1 MKAETKKHLSIALA
15 LTAAGLSGLAYYR
28 HQEKERPHRLLE
40 QLKERLNS
48 RGRCESA
55 WINYTPH
62 KTKQYG
68 ETHVGY
74 DGGITIME
82 NNRPVY
88 YEFFIDKK
96 TGETIKL
103 EQKMPP
109 TE

>member
-1 MKAETKKHLSIALA
+1 MKKETKQQLSLLVTISAIGLGGYAL
-15 LTAAGLSGLAYYR
+15 YR
-28 HQEKERPHRLLE
+28 QHEKERPHRLLE
-40 QLKERLNS
+40 QLKERLS
-48 RGRCESA
+48 TRGRCENA

-62 KTKQYG
+62 KTRHYG
-68 ETHVGY
+68 ETHIGY

-82 NNRPVY
+82 HDRPVY